1 MKFHKIRIFNY
12 SLCTPRLAGSDT
24 LIQARCEAWGSRNA
38 LLPDCKMLEPLSDG
52 LLIVLYVEHE
62 E

>member
-38 LLPDCKMLEPLSDG
+38 LLPDCKMLEPLWFTNYA
-52 LLIVLYVEHE
+52 VC
-62 E
+62 